1 MLQFVFASHNYDA
14 QCFRICHA
22 RLGVP
27 IVRPFIGDA
36 LATFVLGSE
45 HRVILR
51 MIKGVLFR
59 AKLMVKRVVD
69 VYVAAV
75 TTDARIIGHGTVG
88 GVSSSVFRVDPV
100 ASQFGCKKRILD

>member
-1 MLQFVFASHNYDA
+1 MLQCIFAGRNYDA
-14 QCFRICHA
+14 QYFRVGHA
-22 RLGVP
+22 RLGFP
-27 IVRPFIGDA
+27 MVRPFTGDA
-36 LATFVLGSE
+36 LAPLVLGSE

-59 AKLMVKRVVD
+59 AKLMVKRVVN

-100 ASQFGCKKRILD
+100 A